1 MIPLDPSN
9 SSISILHGVE
19 FVISNRNLLGPHH
32 LKDIKY
38 YESVSPWCFDL
49 TNSWIDGKSD
59 DYMDEYAL
67 LKLDCK

>member
-1 MIPLDPSN
+1 MLD
-9 SSISILHGVE
+9 ISDFAVE
-19 FVISNRNLLGPHH
+19 GENIIEIEFIISNRNLLGPHH

-49 TNSWIDGKSD
+49 TNSWVDGKSD